1 MNTNNIVEHLS
12 TSFDALKTLAIEIN
26 RELTR
31 DVGERHLLLSPAGLE
46 SALGQFYQG
55 WYTEEQRAAAVY
67 RSLILNHAFENGNK
81 RTAFVIAI
89 LLKSPAVTAKELEVL
104 TIKLASSG
112 GGKIKVNEIANTLY
126 GTNYEV

>member
-1 MNTNNIVEHLS
+1 MNTNNIVEHLNIS
-12 TSFDALKTLAIEIN
+12 LDVLKTLVTEIN

-31 DVGERHLLLSPAGLE
+31 DQGEPHRLLSHSGLE

-55 WYTEEQRAAAVY
+55 WYTEEQRIAAVY
-67 RSLILNHAFENGNK
+67 RSLVLNHAFENGNK
-81 RTAFVIAI
+81 RTAFVIAV
-89 LLKSPAVTAKELEVL
+89 LLKSPAVTAKELERL

-112 GGKIKVNEIANTLY
+112 GGKIKVNEIANALY